1 MVTSD
6 ATPSN
11 LPPTRPEPIVGR
23 RRNRLAQAVPA
34 LGVALVIVLAAW
46 FVGGRAGFD
55 QIGRGGVNQRHLPKV
70 GEVAPDFMSL
80 DEAGNPVWLSDFR
93 GQPVWVNFWG
103 SWCPP
108 CRAEMPDLERAYQ
121 KLAPQGVVL
130 MAVSIDESLEV
141 AAEYAR
147 KNGASYPVV
156 NIPQRGLIAP
166 AYDLWN
172 VPTHLFIDANGVVR
186 AVVPGQLDAEMAV
199 AHGESLLALDG
210 TPVA

>member
-6 ATPSN
+6 ATSSS
-11 LPPTRPEPIVGR
+11 LPPTRPDPVLDG
-23 RRNRLAQAVPA
+23 RRNRVLRAAPA
-34 LGVALVIVLAAW
+34 LGVALAIVLAAW

-70 GEVAPDFMSL
+70 GEVAPDFMAL
-80 DEAGNPVWLSDFR
+80 DERGNPVWLSDFR

-108 CRAEMPDLERAYQ
+108 CRAEMPDLEQAYQ
-121 KLAPQGVVL
+121 KLAPRGVAL

-156 NIPQRGLIAP
+156 NVPQRALIAP

-172 VPTHLFIDANGVVR
+172 VPTHLFIDADGVVR

-199 AHGESLLALDG
+199 EHGESLLSQDG
-210 TPVA
+210 AATS